1 MSSALQHEI
10 RQTKPFAS
18 LEQEASL
25 SIERTAAAL
34 RHALAEAL
42 REFELTPAQ
51 LNVLRILRG
60 AGETGLCRHEVGD
73 RLIAQVPDVTRL
85 LDRMEEAGLV
95 TRTRSAEDRRMVR
108 SRITPAGLALLARTD
123 APLDALHARQLGH
136 MSEAQLRTLVELLA
150 LARRT
155 ACQGK
160 G

>member
-1 MSSALQHEI
+1 MHQTLQEEI

-60 AGETGLCRHEVGD
+60 AGRRACRHEVGD
-73 RLIAQVPDVTRL
+73 RLIAQVPT
-85 LDRMEEAGLV
+85 
-95 TRTRSAEDRRMVR
+95 
-108 SRITPAGLALLARTD
+108 
-123 APLDALHARQLGH
+123 
-136 MSEAQLRTLVELLA
+136 
-150 LARRT
+150 
-155 ACQGK
+155 
-160 G
+160 

>member
-18 LEQEASL
+18 LEHEASL
-25 SIERTAAAL
+25 SIERTASAL

-42 REFELTPAQ
+42 REFDLTPAQ

-60 AGETGLCRHEVGD
+60 AGEGGLCRHEVGD

-95 TRTRSAEDRRMVR
+95 TRTRSEEDRRMVR
-108 SRITPAGLALLARTD
+108 SRITAAGLALLARID
-123 APLDALHARQLGH
+123 APLEALHARQLGH
-136 MSEAQLRTLVELLA
+136 MSEEQLRTLVELLA